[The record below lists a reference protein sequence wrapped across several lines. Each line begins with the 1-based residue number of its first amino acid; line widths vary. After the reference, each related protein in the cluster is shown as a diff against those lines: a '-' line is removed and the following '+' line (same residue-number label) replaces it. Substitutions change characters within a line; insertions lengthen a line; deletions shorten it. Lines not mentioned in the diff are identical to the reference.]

1 MQSRK
6 FFSDELKRLRQ
17 DILTMAIKA
26 EENLGK
32 ALAALRIYSETSNT
46 AGNRAG
52 GTGNTEPA
60 SAVRAGDDEIDALQ
74 YKIED
79 DAAILIA
86 TQQPVARD
94 LREMVTIFKITGNIE
109 RIGDYA
115 VHLAKAAKRLSKKG
129 GTPFR
134 AREHLE
140 KMAHTGQVMI
150 HAAISAYMAQDS
162 QAARDAAAMDNII
175 DSEHKIL
182 TENILRQMKKTPGLA
197 KNARSAKAAYQILNT
212 SNQLER
218 LGDHIT
224 NICEAVIY
232 MAEGRHEELNE

>member
-6 FFSDELKRLRQ
+6 FFSDELNRIRQ
-17 DILTMAIKA
+17 DILAMATKV

-32 ALAALRIYSETSNT
+32 ALAALRTRNPDLASE
-46 AGNRAG
+46 
-52 GTGNTEPA
+52 
-60 SAVRAGDDEIDALQ
+60 VRDGDSDVDALQ

-94 LREMVTIFKITGNIE
+94 LREMVTIFKLTSNIE

-115 VHLAKAAKRLSKKG
+115 AHLAKAAKKLAKK
-129 GTPFR
+129 TESPFR
-134 AREHLE
+134 VQEQLE
-140 KMAHTGQVMI
+140 KMAETGQLMI
-150 HAAISAYMAQDS
+150 RAAISAFMAQDS
-162 QAARDAAAMDNII
+162 QKARQAAAMDNII
-175 DSEHKIL
+175 DSEHKLL
-182 TENILRQMKKTPGLA
+182 TDNILKLMKKNPE
-197 KNARSAKAAYQILNT
+197 QIKIAHQVLNT